1 RHNRRVAKEQ
11 ISHCEEAPDEKDA
24 PTPQFL
30 IPVAPFLERDL
41 VLFCFE
47 HVHDRFPV
55 EMRFASV
62 SAAFFPL
69 DCGASRFPGH
79 LAIRLEPPFTFS
91 PTFTRIS
98 APFGSQTSTREPNR
112 TSPMRSPHTT
122 CSPCFFQET
131 TRRAMSPAI
140 CLKTIS
146 PDSVLSVNTFCSFS
160 RDARARM
167 AAKNFPGRYSI
178 LVIVP
183 LAGARFTFTFQIARK
198 MLTRWPGRPPF
209 SSSVTTT
216 TRPSAGDTTAAGSA
230 GMRRSGSRKKENTN
244 RARNT
249 KTAAIKYQSRRKPA
263 PPNTSSR
270 NPK

>member
-1 RHNRRVAKEQ
+1 R
-11 ISHCEEAPDEKDA
+11 DEKDA

-112 TSPMRSPHTT
+112 TSPMRSRSEEHTSELQSLAYLVCRLLLEKKKT
-122 CSPCFFQET
+122 H
-131 TRRAMSPAI
+131 PAAYI
-140 CLKTIS
+140 
-146 PDSVLSVNTFCSFS
+146 D
-160 RDARARM
+160 
-167 AAKNFPGRYSI
+167 G
-178 LVIVP
+178 
-183 LAGARFTFTFQIARK
+183 
-198 MLTRWPGRPPF
+198 
-209 SSSVTTT
+209 TTT
-216 TRPSAGDTTAAGSA
+216 
-230 GMRRSGSRKKENTN
+230 
-244 RARNT
+244 
-249 KTAAIKYQSRRKPA
+249 
-263 PPNTSSR
+263 
-270 NPK
+270 

>member
-1 RHNRRVAKEQ
+1 SKTHHVGERIKLHAEIRIRLQEPRQPAVQRIKQNRQANRFCGAVKILSPAYQRRHNRVVATEQ
-11 ISHCEEAPDEKDA
+11 ISHCEEARDEKDA

-112 TSPMRSPHTT
+112 TSPMPSPHTT

-178 LVIVP
+178 
-183 LAGARFTFTFQIARK
+183 
-198 MLTRWPGRPPF
+198 
-209 SSSVTTT
+209 
-216 TRPSAGDTTAAGSA
+216 
-230 GMRRSGSRKKENTN
+230 
-244 RARNT
+244 
-249 KTAAIKYQSRRKPA
+249 
-263 PPNTSSR
+263 
-270 NPK
+270 